1 VAVLTRKMVQK
12 AEMPDAKNI
21 NVPFAP
27 WQRKE

>member
-1 VAVLTRKMVQK
+1 MVQK